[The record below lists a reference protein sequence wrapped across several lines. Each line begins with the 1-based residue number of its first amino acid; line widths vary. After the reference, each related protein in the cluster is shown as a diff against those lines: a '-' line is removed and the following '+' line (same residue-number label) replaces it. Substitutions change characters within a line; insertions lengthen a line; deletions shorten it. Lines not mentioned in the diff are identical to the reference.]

1 MLPYIDDKID
11 YITSCL
17 QLRKSLKRKEFGIE
31 KQLIFNKLYA
41 EFLTLNLNWASLRNC
56 HSNGIY
62 KHCGK
67 PNWTL
72 KITLAELSKFAELN
86 FWTEKIKR
94 NFLLVCF
101 SRFFFWFL
109 SYFPHLLVKLS
120 LLLHQLF
127 WSFLLHFLK
136 ISHFDKNKFFYFIF
150 IFNIKKWFFF

>member
-1 MLPYIDDKID
+1 MRFSAKTKVVACLLHLIFLRKILA
-11 YITSCL
+11 YKPATILIHQRCL

-109 SYFPHLLVKLS
+109 RKYKR
-120 LLLHQLF
+120 
-127 WSFLLHFLK
+127 
-136 ISHFDKNKFFYFIF
+136 KN
-150 IFNIKKWFFF
+150 NSRQQWL